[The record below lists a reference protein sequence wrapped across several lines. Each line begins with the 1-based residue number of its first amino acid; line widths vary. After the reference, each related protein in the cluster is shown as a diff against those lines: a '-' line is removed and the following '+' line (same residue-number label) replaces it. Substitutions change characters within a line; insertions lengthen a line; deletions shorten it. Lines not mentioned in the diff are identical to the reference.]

1 MLGAGSILQPM
12 AHLPD
17 AARGVRG
24 SSRMLNPPLWARQTL
39 KCPPMGS
46 EGPAACCQVAE
57 GKSRNASGIQVLAN
71 GFAVSWECGPDK
83 RVQRGWMVEQADLY
97 G

>member
-1 MLGAGSILQPM
+1 
-12 AHLPD
+12 
-17 AARGVRG
+17 
-24 SSRMLNPPLWARQTL
+24 MLNPPLWARQTL